1 MREIKMKGRVYKF
14 FNDKGYG
21 FITSEDGESYFFHI
35 SQLVDASTINAGY
48 LVEFDVSNTPKG
60 KQAQQIR
67 IVQTMSSNK
76 RFITIGNER
85 IKLSNI
91 KNYGKSY
98 EYAIYEISTEGQGIK
113 SVNDSFFSDMED
125 IFYFWT
131 NPFYFDEGKKYY
143 KFLQWSSSPM
153 KYIDR
158 YYYGDNYRVEVEC
171 RKVPYVWLTTYQNEN
186 YKFHDERKTGL
197 KNIKTAID
205 DYDTEKILHD
215 LDMYL
220 N

>member
-1 MREIKMKGRVYKF
+1 MKGRVYKF

-21 FITSEDGESYFFHI
+21 FIAGEDNENYFFHI
-35 SQLVDASTINAGY
+35 TQLINALTINAGY
-48 LVEFDVSNTPKG
+48 LVEFDVDNTPKG

-67 IVQTMSSNK
+67 IIQAMSSNK

-98 EYAIYEISTEGQGIK
+98 EYAIYEIGTEGQGIK
-113 SVNDSFFSDMED
+113 SVNDSFLSDMED

-143 KFLQWSSSPM
+143 KFLRWSNSSM
-153 KYIDR
+153 KYINR
-158 YYYGDNYRVEVEC
+158 YYCGNNYHMEVEC

-197 KNIKTAID
+197 KNIKTAIEA
-205 DYDTEKILHD
+205 YDTEKILHD

>member
-1 MREIKMKGRVYKF
+1 MKGRVYKF

-125 IFYFWT
+125 IFYF
-131 NPFYFDEGKKYY
+131 
-143 KFLQWSSSPM
+143 
-153 KYIDR
+153 
-158 YYYGDNYRVEVEC
+158 
-171 RKVPYVWLTTYQNEN
+171 
-186 YKFHDERKTGL
+186 
-197 KNIKTAID
+197 
-205 DYDTEKILHD
+205 
-215 LDMYL
+215 LD
-220 N
+220 